1 MASSIS
7 TKTRRR
13 IVNGFTLV
21 EMLVVIAI
29 VGLLVA
35 LLLPAVQAAREAAR
49 RSQCMNNLKQLS
61 LAMILHETTHRF
73 YPTGGWSVF
82 FTADPDRG
90 FGSNQPGGWC
100 FGLLPFVEEQAL
112 RDLGG
117 GLQGPARDEAI
128 RQREGTPLSVFN
140 CPSRRAA
147 QAYPNAR
154 GFNPRNSVLAEFHG
168 RSDYAMN
175 VGDTFQYEHW
185 CFHFAPS
192 DYDDADQQGD
202 QWVRRDFFSG
212 ISYCGSEVRSRQVK
226 DGTSHTY
233 AIGERYLDK
242 SHYED
247 GLVRSD
253 DAPMFAGFQN
263 DLYRSTYFDQSISS
277 PTVYS
282 VRLPQQ
288 DQKGIDLNE
297 HFGSAHAGGCYI
309 SMCDGLVSLVSY
321 DVDGVVHSRRGN
333 RADGLPVP

>member
-1 MASSIS
+1 MVFTAE
-7 TKTRRR
+7 TEKTRRMAG
-13 IVNGFTLV
+13 GFTLV
-21 EMLVVIAI
+21 ELLVVIAI

-35 LLLPAVQAAREAAR
+35 LLLPAVQGAREAAR
-49 RSQCMNNLKQLS
+49 RAQCMSHLKQLS
-61 LAMILHETTHRF
+61 LAMISHETTHRF

-82 FTADPDRG
+82 WTADPDRG

-100 FGLLPFVEEQAL
+100 FGLLPFIEEQAL
-112 RDLGG
+112 RDLGAG
-117 GLQGPARDEAI
+117 IQGVARDEAI
-128 RQREGTPLSVFN
+128 GRRDGTPLGIFN
-140 CPSRRAA
+140 CPSRRGV

-154 GFNPRNSVLAEFHG
+154 GFSPRNGVQTDDHG

-185 CFHFAPS
+185 CFHFAPF
-192 DYDDADQQGD
+192 DYQEADEQGD
-202 QWVRRDFFSG
+202 AWVRRDLFSG
-212 ISYCGSEVRSRQVK
+212 ISYCGSEVRLRQVK

-247 GLVRSD
+247 GLARSD

-263 DLYRSTYFDQSISS
+263 DLYRSTYFDQSTSS

-282 VRLPQQ
+282 VRLPLQ
-288 DQKGIDLNE
+288 DRNDVDLNE

-309 SMCDGLVSLVSY
+309 SMCDGSVRLVDY